1 MSARVGGLALDSVSN
16 VLYSL
21 ETHELDGVDVLS
33 VFAYEVGPGR
43 SRKLWSVPWTSS
55 YQKMALLV
63 DAVDTLIVMGSK
75 GALAESWRFHFDEN
89 GNFKQVGMRVDEGV
103 LVSEPDRR
111 SRKAVIMLGRQ
122 LFVRNVHHGGCF
134 MVQFFGS
141 CSLSE

>member
-21 ETHELDGVDVLS
+21 EIHELDGVDVLS

-63 DAVDTLIVMGSK
+63 DTVDTLIVMGSK
-75 GALAESWRFHFDEN
+75 GALTESWRFHFDEN

-103 LVSEPDRR
+103 LVSEPDHG

-122 LFVRNVHHGGCF
+122 LFVRNVDHGG
-134 MVQFFGS
+134 FFDGPI
-141 CSLSE
+141 LQEL